1 MLCCPLDQTFTY
13 LIRACDLIPILLC
26 VIYLLY
32 NQEGSKLYFCSQNFS
47 TILCVCN
54 QQQKWQLNLQECR
67 TLWGKHEQAMYCGI
81 ELLLIVIICFT
92 SVGQYLLRLVHV
104 CQKVFV
110 VPQSCERV
118 PTHEREP
125 TPYFWP
131 NFLFRLKVYSN
142 ERIPWSELNTW
153 LMECNLLCMYKLC
166 YTSPKVIA
174 KQLCIDELN

>member
-1 MLCCPLDQTFTY
+1 MLCCPLDQTFMY
-13 LIRACDLIPILLC
+13 PICAHDLIPILLC

-47 TILCVCN
+47 TTLCVCN
-54 QQQKWQLNLQECR
+54 QQQKWQLNLRESR

-92 SVGQYLLRLVHV
+92 SVGQYLLRLTHV

-125 TPYFWP
+125 TP
-131 NFLFRLKVYSN
+131 LFDGFVWCSTPGCSFVCKTTVQTNMFTLY
-142 ERIPWSELNTW
+142 
-153 LMECNLLCMYKLC
+153 MYLHKR
-166 YTSPKVIA
+166 
-174 KQLCIDELN
+174 